1 MWKEIVAT
9 DGPYDFDRVL
19 DRLSKDPLNFLNKED
34 KFVKIPLVINENPYV
49 ITVKAV
55 GSTVEPKFEISGSD
69 ERVKEL
75 ALMNIQRIFQWDFSL
90 HKLNLHFQTTNI
102 ADIFKQHA
110 GTPLVLEFDL
120 YRCLMKC
127 FIHQQLNVTFAHT
140 LTERFV
146 KEFGYQVGD
155 VWFYPKPE
163 IVATLKYDDLRA
175 LQFSGRKAEYVIDTS
190 RLISEGKLN
199 LTELELLSDSEI
211 MKKLTK
217 VRGIGPWTVQNLLLA
232 GLGRPNLF
240 PKADIG
246 VQKAMQKHFKLEE
259 KPTSEEMDQYSERW
273 EPYLSYATL
282 YLWRSIE

>member
-55 GSTVEPKFEISGSD
+55 GSTVEPKFEISGNG

-199 LTELELLSDSEI
+199 LTELELLSDGEI

-232 GLGRPNLF
+232 GLGRSNLF

-246 VQKAMQKHFKLEE
+246 VQKAMQKHFKLGE

>member
-9 DGPYDFDRVL
+9 EGPYDFDRVL

-34 KFVKIPLVINENPYV
+34 KFIKVPLVINENPIV
-49 ITVKAV
+49 IIVKAI
-55 GSTVEPKFEISGSD
+55 GSKAKPSFEITGSD
-69 ERVKEL
+69 EGVKEL
-75 ALMNIQRIFQWDFSL
+75 ALMNVQRIFQWDFSL

-102 ADIFKQHA
+102 ADIFKQHT

-146 KEFGYQVGD
+146 KEFGYQVED

-163 IVATLKYDDLRA
+163 IVATLEYDDLRA

-190 RLISEGKLN
+190 RLISEAKLN
-199 LTELELLSDSEI
+199 LTELELLSDDEI

-232 GLGRPNLF
+232 GLGQPNLF

-246 VQKAMQKHFKLEE
+246 VQKALQKHFKLEK
-259 KPTSEEMDQYSERW
+259 KPTSEEMDYYSEHW
-273 EPYLSYATL
+273 QPYLSYATL

>member
-9 DGPYDFDRVL
+9 DGPYDFGRVL

-75 ALMNIQRIFQWDFSL
+75 ALMNVQRIFQWDFSL

-146 KEFGYQVGD
+146 KEFGYQVED

-190 RLISEGKLN
+190 RLITEGKLN
-199 LTELELLSDSEI
+199 LTELELLSDDEM

-217 VRGIGPWTVQNLLLA
+217 VRGIGPWTVQSLLLS

-246 VQKAMQKHFKLEE
+246 IQKALQKHFNLEK
-259 KPTSEEMDQYSERW
+259 KPTSEEMDLYSVQW

>member
-1 MWKEIVAT
+1 MWKEIVAI
-9 DGPYDFDRVL
+9 DGPYNFDRAL
-19 DRLSKDPLNFLNKED
+19 ERLSKDPLHSLNKEE
-34 KFVKIPLVINENPYV
+34 KFVKIPLVINEHPYV
-49 ITVKAV
+49 ITVKAI
-55 GSTVEPKFEISGSD
+55 GTTAEPRFEITGSED
-69 ERVKEL
+69 GIKEQ
-75 ALMNIQRIFQWDFSL
+75 ALMNVRRIFQLDFSL
-90 HKLNLHFQTTNI
+90 HKVDVHFQTTNI
-102 ADIFKQHA
+102 ADIFRQHV

-127 FIHQQLNVTFAHT
+127 LIHQQLNVTFAHT

-146 KEFGYQVGD
+146 KEFGYQIED

-163 IVATLKYDDLRA
+163 IVATLEYDDLKA
-175 LQFSGRKAEYVIDTS
+175 LQFSGRKAEYVVDTS
-190 RLISEGKLN
+190 RLIAEGKVN
-199 LTELELLSDSEI
+199 LTELELLSDDEI
-211 MKKLTK
+211 MKKLIK

-246 VQKAMQKHFKLEE
+246 IQKALKKHFKLEE
-259 KPTSEEMDQYSERW
+259 KPTSEEMDYYSVEW

>member
-232 GLGRPNLF
+232 GLGRSNLF

-246 VQKAMQKHFKLEE
+246 VQKAMQKHFKLGE

>member
-1 MWKEIVAT
+1 MWKEIVAI
-9 DGPYDFDRVL
+9 DGPYNFDRAL
-19 DRLSKDPLNFLNKED
+19 DRLSKDPLNSLNKEE
-34 KFVKIPLVINENPYV
+34 KFVKIPLIINEHPYV
-49 ITVKAV
+49 ITVKAI
-55 GSTVEPKFEISGSD
+55 GTTAEPRFEITGSED
-69 ERVKEL
+69 GIKEQ
-75 ALMNIQRIFQWDFSL
+75 ALMNVQRIFQLDFSL
-90 HKLNLHFQTTNI
+90 HNVDAHFQTTNI
-102 ADIFKQHA
+102 ADIFRQHV

-146 KEFGYQVGD
+146 KKFGYQVED

-163 IVATLKYDDLRA
+163 TVAKLDYDDLKA

-190 RLISEGKLN
+190 RLISEGKLK
-199 LTELELLSDSEI
+199 LAELDMLSDDEM

-217 VRGIGPWTVQNLLLA
+217 VRGIGPWTVQSLLLS

-246 VQKAMQKHFKLEE
+246 IQKALQKHFKLEQ
-259 KPTSEEMDQYSERW
+259 KPTSEEMDRYSVQW